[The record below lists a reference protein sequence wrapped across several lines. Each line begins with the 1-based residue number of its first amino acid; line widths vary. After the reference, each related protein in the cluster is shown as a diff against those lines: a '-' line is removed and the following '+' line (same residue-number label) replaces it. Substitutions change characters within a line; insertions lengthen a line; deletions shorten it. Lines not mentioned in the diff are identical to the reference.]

1 MIRSLISLYHPS
13 SLFCSSKDWMNPDF
27 RDSYIDNLL
36 KHLKKTREFE
46 INIAMSQEFYDYF
59 WENNPWSN
67 SKIFS
72 IRGMSLILHKMSE
85 RFEMLDSPPDT
96 ICQIVPDIENKYS
109 EDAKRLWLILTHRL
123 LFNNIKT
130 LVIIGFDVEIEIDH
144 LKVFCNCTHETT
156 TNFYP
161 IIKSHLDWYTKINYM
176 EKCPENLDNWDNKFK
191 LAIKMCREQ
200 EFGLGEFKTIPEDT
214 VFTDEFKESFL
225 DLQEL
230 SKRKRIIKSIT
241 KLLTL
246 PHQEAGYDGGLRE
259 EMINGEFR
267 IRISRGERIHYKEEN
282 GIKTFLKYYP
292 SSKHDAGTK
301 KK

>member
-1 MIRSLISLYHPS
+1 MIHSLISIYHPT
-13 SLFCSSKDWMNPDF
+13 SLFCSSEDWMNPDF
-27 RDSYIDNLL
+27 RDSYIENLL
-36 KHLKKTREFE
+36 KHLQKTREFE
-46 INIAMSQEFYDYF
+46 INIAMSQEFLDCF
-59 WENNPWSN
+59 WENHPWSN

-72 IRGMSLILHKMSE
+72 IKNISIILSKMQE
-85 RFEMLDSPPDT
+85 RFEMVDSPPDT
-96 ICQIVPDIENKYS
+96 ICQTVPDIENKYS
-109 EDAKRLWLILTHRL
+109 EDANRLWLILTHRL
-123 LFNNIKT
+123 LFNNIET
-130 LVIIGFDVEIEIDH
+130 LVIIGFDIETEIDS
-144 LKVFCNCTHETT
+144 LKVFCNCTHEKT

-176 EKCPENLDNWDNKFK
+176 EKCPENLDNWDKKFK

-200 EFGLGEFKTIPEDT
+200 EFGLGDFETIPEDT

-225 DLQEL
+225 GLQEL

-246 PHQEAGYDGGLRE
+246 THQEAGRDGGLLE
-259 EMINGEFR
+259 EMVHGEFR
-267 IRISRGERIHYKEEN
+267 IRISQGERIHYKEEN
-282 GIKTFLKYYP
+282 GTKTFLKYYP